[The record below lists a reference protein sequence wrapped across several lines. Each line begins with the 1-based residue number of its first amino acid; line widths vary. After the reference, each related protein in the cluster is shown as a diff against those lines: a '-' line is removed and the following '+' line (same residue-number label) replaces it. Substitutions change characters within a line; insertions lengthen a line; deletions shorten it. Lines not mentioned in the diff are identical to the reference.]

1 MAKQIRPPVI
11 TIMGHVDHGKTT
23 LLDHLR
29 KSRVTAGEAGGI
41 TQHIGAYQ
49 IEHDGQKMTFIDTP
63 GHAAFNKM
71 RQRGA
76 NITDIVILVVA
87 ADDGVQPQ
95 TKESIK
101 YIKKSGATP
110 IVAINKIDLEN
121 ARPEVA
127 KSELAEA
134 EFLIQEYGGEIESV
148 EISAETGENV
158 DQLLETIAVLAELLE
173 LKADPKAPLEAVVI
187 ESTKD
192 QFRGPIA
199 TAIVQQGTMEVR
211 QKLYTAETDGRVKSL
226 NDDRGENMETAGP
239 GDPVEIMG
247 LNEVPPVGS
256 IIRDADA
263 EYETELVTEDEVEE
277 SDDPFADL
285 DIAAAFGEKEILPI
299 IIRSDVKG
307 TLEALK
313 ENLKHDNIEIVDAA
327 VGSVSDHDLEIAE
340 TTGAVIFAFHTDVPT
355 RVKRNAKRQGI
366 IIREYD
372 VIYELIE
379 DLDEDIEKMIDPTY
393 GQEVVGRAEI
403 LEIFDLS
410 GTKVAGSRVV
420 TGEIGRNDKINLRRN
435 GEIVA
440 TPSLSSLQRGQEKAD
455 RVTAKSEFGATFRG
469 NVDFQVG
476 DIIEAYTE

>member
-1 MAKQIRPPVI
+1 MATSTRPPVI

-29 KSRVTAGEAGGI
+29 QSRVTAGEAGGI

-71 RQRGA
+71 RERGA
-76 NITDIVILVVA
+76 EITDIVILVVA

-95 TKESIK
+95 TKESID
-101 YIKKSGATP
+101 YIKQSGATP
-110 IVAINKIDLEN
+110 IVAINKIDLDT

-158 DQLLETIAVLAELLE
+158 EQLLETISVMAELLE
-173 LKADPKAPLEAVVI
+173 LEADVDAPLEAVVI

-199 TAIVQQGTMEVR
+199 TVIVQQGSLEVR
-211 QKLYTAETDGRVKSL
+211 QNLYTTETNGRVKSL
-226 NDDRGENMETAGP
+226 TDDHGEQMKTAGP

-256 IIRDADA
+256 VIRDADA
-263 EYETELVTEDEVEE
+263 KYETELTTEEEVETN
-277 SDDPFADL
+277 DDPFADL

-299 IIRSDVKG
+299 MLRADVKG
-307 TLEALK
+307 TLEALQ
-313 ENLKHDNIEIVDAA
+313 ENLEHENVEIVDAA
-327 VGSVSDHDLEIAE
+327 VGAVSDRDLEVAE
-340 TTGAVIFAFHTDVPT
+340 TTGAVIIAFHTDVPN
-355 RVKRNAKRQGI
+355 RVKRNAKQQGI

-379 DLDEDIEKMIDPTY
+379 ELEEDVEKMIDPTY
-393 GQEVVGRAEI
+393 GQEVVGVAEI

-410 GTKVAGSRVV
+410 GTLVAGSRVK
-420 TGEIGRNDKINLRRN
+420 TGEISKTDKINLRRD
-435 GEIVA
+435 GEIIA
-440 TPSLSSLQRGQEKAD
+440 TPRLSSLQRGQEKVD

-469 NVDFQVG
+469 RVDFQVG
-476 DIIEAYTE
+476 DVIEAYTE

>member
-1 MAKQIRPPVI
+1 M
-11 TIMGHVDHGKTT
+11 
-23 LLDHLR
+23 LR
-29 KSRVTAGEAGGI
+29 
-41 TQHIGAYQ
+41 
-49 IEHDGQKMTFIDTP
+49 
-63 GHAAFNKM
+63 
-71 RQRGA
+71 
-76 NITDIVILVVA
+76 
-87 ADDGVQPQ
+87 
-95 TKESIK
+95 
-101 YIKKSGATP
+101 P

-307 TLEALK
+307 TLEALS

-403 LEIFDLS
+403 LEIFDIS
-410 GTKVAGSRVV
+410 GTQVAGSRVV

-440 TPSLSSLQRGQEKAD
+440 YSQSLQLTAWSKKKQIALQP
-455 RVTAKSEFGATFRG
+455 RVSLERPSVKC
-469 NVDFQVG
+469 
-476 DIIEAYTE
+476 